1 MTGETMYLTSR
12 KTNKTFQTI
21 FLPLLAGIGVALF
34 TFAALSALRPM
45 LVIFLFGGVAVF
57 LPTLIL
63 KDPKLYWLF
72 LFSLSLLFDISKRLT
87 SWMAKPWV
95 LFQEYG
101 MPSSGNL
108 SVHLYLSDIVLILL
122 MIPWLCR
129 LAFREEKIYFPK
141 FAWIPVMYLAWA
153 TLGSLAHA
161 ISLQLSFFE
170 LTRQGIY
177 FLSFLYLANNVNS
190 KKYVRG
196 IMAALVLGILIEAVA
211 VIAAFQ
217 LQTTES
223 AFGGIYQERSD
234 QGLGESSDLYT
245 SETDSSS
252 RTKRSQGT
260 FSHPAHAAY
269 YFEYLLPLVLILIVV
284 QKRAGP
290 RLALMVLFLLG
301 VTGLILTFSRS
312 GFIGFTV
319 GFFSVLLI
327 SRIRNIFSRSK
338 FAVFLAGVIAVIIIA
353 SPFIY
358 DFLTSRPKAFSY
370 RFYLL
375 EKGFEMYLE
384 NPVVGVGINN
394 SSAANKIFQF
404 KKGKGKKWE
413 VIVIHNHYLIVA
425 IETGIIGAILYF
437 WFFVL
442 IGIKAYRCSGSRDFD
457 VSIFSVAILG
467 AYFGLAVH
475 NLAEPFGG
483 HAVHS
488 MLWLFAG
495 LVAAFEKMGIEEEN
509 KAPVFKEP
517 GGERVHSQSQGQA
530 F

>member
-1 MTGETMYLTSR
+1 M
-12 KTNKTFQTI
+12 
-21 FLPLLAGIGVALF
+21 VALV

-45 LVIFLFGGVAVF
+45 LVIFLFGGAAVF

-72 LFSLSLLFDISKRLT
+72 LFALSLLFDISKRLT
-87 SWMAKPWV
+87 SWMAKPWI

-108 SVHLYLSDIVLILL
+108 SVHLYLSDVVLILL

-129 LAFREEKIYFPK
+129 LILRKEKIYFPK

-153 TLGSLAHA
+153 TFGSLAHA

-177 FLSFLYLANNVNS
+177 FISFLYLANNVNS
-190 KKYVRG
+190 RKYVRG
-196 IMAALVLGILIEAVA
+196 IMAALVLGILIEALA
-211 VIAAFQ
+211 VVVAFQ

-223 AFGGIYQERSD
+223 AFGGLYQERGEK
-234 QGLGESSDLYT
+234 GLGESSDLYT
-245 SETDSSS
+245 SETDSPY

-269 YFEYLLPLVLILIVV
+269 YFEYLLPLVLILIIV

-290 RLALMVLFLLG
+290 RILLILLFLLG
-301 VTGLILTFSRS
+301 VTGLVMTFSRS
-312 GFIGFTV
+312 GFIGFSV
-319 GFFSVLLI
+319 GFFCVLSI
-327 SRIRNIFSRSK
+327 SRMRNIFSRSK
-338 FAVFLAGVIAVIIIA
+338 FAVFLAGVIAVIIVA

-425 IETGIIGAILYF
+425 IESGIVGCFLYF

-442 IGIKAYRCSGSRDFD
+442 IGMKAYRCSGSRHLEI
-457 VSIFSVAILG
+457 SIFSIAILG

-509 KAPVFKEP
+509 ETFVFKEP
-517 GGERVHSQSQGQA
+517 EPERVFPQPQSQA